1 MLNRDKLSGHL
12 SVALA
17 YTIFG
22 FNIVFCKNIAN
33 SDVVSPIVLFSM
45 RAICAAAA
53 FWVLSLFLPREKV
66 EKGDI
71 WKIALASVLG
81 LFVPQFTFLE
91 AITMTTSIDVS
102 VFGALVPI
110 FTMFFAAI
118 FLKEPITLKKA
129 GGVAL
134 SFAGILLLIFNSAT
148 APGGVEHTKP
158 LGVVFMLINCM
169 SFAAYLGIFRPL
181 ISKYSVCTF
190 MKWMFLFSMLI
201 SLPFSAKGLL
211 ATNYAAIPPSVAA
224 EIAFLIIFATFVAYF
239 LIPVGQKHLRPTV
252 VSMYSYLQPI
262 IATVLSVIIGMDTMN
277 WQKLTAIVLVFVG
290 VALVNKSRAAAQPA
304 ASPSK

>member
-1 MLNRDKLSGHL
+1 
-12 SVALA
+12 VALA

-53 FWVLSLFLPREKV
+53 FWGLSLFLPREKV

-201 SLPFSAKGLL
+201 SLPFSAKGLFT
-211 ATNYAAIPPSVAA
+211 TNYAAIPPSVAA